1 MFFGLKNVEA
11 TYQRLMMK
19 IFKLLIGQIME
30 VYIDN
35 IVIKSKTCV
44 EHIQHLEEVL
54 GLIWKYNMKLNRLKC
69 VFDISAGKFLSFMVT

>member
-1 MFFGLKNVEA
+1 MLFRLKNVGA

-35 IVIKSKTCV
+35 IVIKSKTCA

-54 GLIWKYNMKLNRLKC
+54 GLI
-69 VFDISAGKFLSFMVT
+69 